1 MSASP
6 PRMSPPAGSERTT
19 RVKSARIA
27 RARSGPNISAFR
39 FEPPG
44 TVPVTQAAEPA
55 GPPQSR
61 LSFLVVFI
69 CLISRLGA
77 LFDSSGYCKFACDSS
92 SIREHRSFLRSTD
105 SGSADR
111 ISCRVSASRPPPTD
125 SPLPLQVTFH
135 RPPAGGGR
143 QPVPVPGHGPA
154 RHGPARDVTS
164 RVTASR
170 WSRRGDVTRARDHG
184 PPARPPG
191 PLPDRCPP
199 FGVRRCARAPTDVCQ
214 GLRALTQRSPRS
226 GRIAAMRVQT
236 REAHWRR
243 GLAQPQSV

>member
-111 ISCRVSASRPPPTD
+111 ISCRVSAPRPPPTD
-125 SPLPLQVTFH
+125 SPLPLPSASSRRRASARSGSRT
-135 RPPAGGGR
+135 RARATRAGPR
-143 QPVPVPGHGPA
+143 RDKPGHG
-154 RHGPARDVTS
+154 VTM
-164 RVTASR
+164 VT
-170 WSRRGDVTRARDHG
+170 
-184 PPARPPG
+184 PG
-191 PLPDRCPP
+191 GCD
-199 FGVRRCARAPTDVCQ
+199 Q
-214 GLRALTQRSPRS
+214 GT
-226 GRIAAMRVQT
+226 
-236 REAHWRR
+236 
-243 GLAQPQSV
+243 